1 MHFHLSFMEP
11 RKGLPYWRMIAD
23 LNPSIE
29 VPEDTAKFAQAI
41 KEVEHMSPALYSDAR
56 EFGDKYFWIPALQR
70 HRGVRAEDGYL
81 IVVQLERTH

>member
-1 MHFHLSFMEP
+1 M
-11 RKGLPYWRMIAD
+11 PYWRMIAD